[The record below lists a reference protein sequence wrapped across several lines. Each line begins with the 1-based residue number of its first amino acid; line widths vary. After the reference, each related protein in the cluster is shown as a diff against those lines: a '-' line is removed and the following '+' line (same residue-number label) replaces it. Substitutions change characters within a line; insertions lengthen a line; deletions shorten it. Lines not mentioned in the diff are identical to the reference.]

1 MCNEGGITVLLG
13 PRGSGKT
20 DFLLSITGQKR
31 WIEGN
36 IRPLNNGI
44 SIQLCSKQ
52 GLLPSYLNVREI
64 MKLAAAFHGLDDQER
79 IERLLEISGLL
90 GDSEK
95 QLVYYL
101 PRYEARILSLLWS
114 LLPDPN
120 LLLIDDLADGLSL
133 PARRKLWRFI
143 LDEQDRQP
151 RSVLYATQ
159 DVEAA
164 RALGGEIWLRDGEN
178 RFLRWAGAEI
188 PAAFYSLARYAFVMK
203 SAQAAD
209 NFYKIVSSKS
219 WVKHC
224 IKRDLKTIDVL
235 VSDANQIVDLTR
247 MTGFGLRE
255 FQSLPL
261 EIEQIT
267 TILDH
272 SAASVESV
280 GFPSG
285 TGFPQGIK
293 STLAYRQLISAIFRI
308 GVLEWRQHFR
318 KFLKFVNLI
327 ITAVVL
333 LSIVQIA
340 ISLIPDRCDDFYC
353 WAPGLLLPSSTM
365 VLGLGMQ
372 AVSQLV
378 ATGETANLFQKAQ
391 PRSRE
396 RPFST
401 LLVYDL
407 TAIGR
412 RGLLLGIALGQYLVL
427 MTHSWPLLLLLFGG
441 GYVYMLDPSLL
452 ATGLLYWGVTSLAA
466 MALAVILGSLL
477 KRPGTGIWLGWVLW
491 PVLALSSLFS
501 PANLEPYSW
510 LWPFTGFT
518 IAFRELDNLRLPSMP
533 LGLAVLG
540 TLILCIMATAVFCS
554 RSAVW
559 EGRKGK

>member
-1 MCNEGGITVLLG
+1 MRNEGGITVLLG
-13 PRGSGKT
+13 SRGFGKT
-20 DFLLSITGQKR
+20 DMLLSIAGQKR
-31 WIEGN
+31 WDDGN
-36 IRPLNNGI
+36 VRPLYNET

-52 GLLPSYLNVREI
+52 GLLPSHLNVREI
-64 MKLAAAFHGLDDQER
+64 MKLAAAFHGLDDRER
-79 IERLLEISGLL
+79 IKQLLEIGGML

-95 QLVYYL
+95 KLVYYL

-114 LLPDPN
+114 LMPDPDI
-120 LLLIDDLADGLSL
+120 LLIDDLADGLSL

-164 RALGGEIWLRDGEN
+164 RTLGDEIWLRDGEN

-209 NFYKIVSSKS
+209 NFYKIVSSEF
-219 WVKHC
+219 WVEHC

-247 MTGFGLRE
+247 MAGFGLRE

-261 EIEQIT
+261 DIEQIA

-272 SAASVESV
+272 SDVSVESV
-280 GFPSG
+280 GFHSRAGPSQG
-285 TGFPQGIK
+285 TK
-293 STLAYRQLISAIFRI
+293 TTLNYRQMVDAIFCI
-308 GVLEWRQHFR
+308 EILEWQQHFR
-318 KFLKFVNLI
+318 KFLKFANLI

-333 LSIVQIA
+333 LSIIQIA
-340 ISLIPDRCDDFYC
+340 IILLPDRCDDFFC
-353 WAPGLLLPSSTM
+353 WAPAMLLPSSTM
-365 VLGLGMQ
+365 ALGLGMQ
-372 AVSQLV
+372 AVSQLI

-391 PRSRE
+391 PKSRE

-401 LLVYDL
+401 LLMYDL

-412 RGLLLGIALGQYLVL
+412 RSLLLGMVLSQYLVL
-427 MTHSWPLLLLLFGG
+427 MMHSWPLLLLLFGG
-441 GYVYMLDPSLL
+441 GYAYMLDPSLL
-452 ATGLLYWGVTSLAA
+452 GTGLLYWGITSLAA
-466 MALAVILGSLL
+466 MALVVILGSLL

-501 PANLEPYSW
+501 PVNLEPYSW

-533 LGLAVLG
+533 LGLAVMG